1 MSEARLAEQPWDPG
15 MQNERTRLAWQRTTL
30 SGLTCSLLVAR
41 LLAERYLALAIAV
54 GLAAVLSSAI
64 LGWFSS
70 RRYTDNQVALHGDGT
85 LSGGRSHLVLT
96 GLVTVTAVGAL
107 WYVVLQ

>member
-1 MSEARLAEQPWDPG
+1 MSQDGLGQPPWDPG

-41 LLAERYLALAIAV
+41 LLVERYLVLAIAV

-70 RRYTDNQVALHGDGT
+70 KRYADNQLALHADGT
-85 LSGGRSHLVLT
+85 LGGGRSHLVLT

-107 WYVVLQ
+107 WYVLLQ